1 MKKSLG
7 VVGCVLA
14 GMLAV
19 MGTSCSNKDG
29 AGAKKSGGKTV
40 TIKYELWDSNQ
51 LPAYQAAADEFTRRN
66 PNIKIEIAQ
75 LGWDDYWTGLQT
87 EMIGGS
93 ASDVFTDHLAKY
105 LDFANKNQLAFR
117 FGDYSTSMKMVE
129 TLLMSRESARI
140 KNKALDLKEAIRA
153 ARAKAGE

>member
-1 MKKSLG
+1 MKKSIVIAGALLAALG
-7 VVGCVLA
+7 AL
-14 GMLAV
+14 
-19 MGTSCSNKDG
+19 MGTSCSNKGG
-29 AGAKKSGGKTV
+29 AGASSGKGKVV

-51 LPAYQAAADEFTRRN
+51 LPAYQAAADEFTKRN

-105 LDFANKNQLAFR
+105 LDFANKNQLV
-117 FGDYSTSMKMVE
+117 DLTPY
-129 TLLMSRESARI
+129 I
-140 KNKALDLKEAIRA
+140 KRTM
-153 ARAKAGE
+153 